1 MAMTEPLIMVAPN
14 GARRGKA
21 DHPALPVTLAET
33 VTAARACHAA
43 GAAALHLHVRD
54 AAGGHS
60 LDPGRYREAL
70 AELARSVPAMRVQ
83 ITTEAAGRYGVAEQ
97 LACLRNLRPGWAS
110 AAIREIARDAGLA
123 PRLYALCA
131 DQGTEVQHIVFDA
144 EDIGLLTAWLARG
157 IVPAGPVSVL
167 IVLGSYAPARR
178 GAPGELA
185 SRLALLPPGAR
196 WMVCAFGAAEHACLR
211 AAVRAGG
218 DCRVGFE
225 NGLEDAGGRRWAD
238 NAASVAAL
246 RASLKEAA

>member
-1 MAMTEPLIMVAPN
+1 
-14 GARRGKA
+14 
-21 DHPALPVTLAET
+21 
-33 VTAARACHAA
+33 
-43 GAAALHLHVRD
+43 
-54 AAGGHS
+54 
-60 LDPGRYREAL
+60 
-70 AELARSVPAMRVQ
+70 
-83 ITTEAAGRYGVAEQ
+83 
-97 LACLRNLRPGWAS
+97 
-110 AAIREIARDAGLA
+110 
-123 PRLYALCA
+123 
-131 DQGTEVQHIVFDA
+131 VQHIVFDA

-167 IVLGSYAPARR
+167 IVLGSYAPARP

-196 WMVCAFGAAEHACLR
+196 WMVCAVGAAEHACLR
-211 AAVRAGG
+211 AAARAGG

>member
-1 MAMTEPLIMVAPN
+1 MAMTDPLIMVAPN

-33 VTAARACHAA
+33 VAAARACHAA

-70 AELARSVPAMRVQ
+70 AELVRVVPAMRVQ
-83 ITTEAAGRYGVAEQ
+83 ITTEAAGRYTVADQ
-97 LACLRNLRPGWAS
+97 HACLRDLRPGWAS
-110 AAIREIARDAGLA
+110 VAIREIARDAALA
-123 PRLYALCA
+123 PGLYALCA
-131 DQGTEVQHIVFDA
+131 DQGIEVQHILHEA
-144 EDIGLLTAWLARG
+144 ADIVLLTQWLARG
-157 IVPAGPVSVL
+157 IVPPGPVSVL
-167 IVLGSYAPARR
+167 LVLGRYDPPRA
-178 GAPGELA
+178 GAPQELA
-185 SRLALLPPGAR
+185 PRLALLPPGAR

-211 AAVRAGG
+211 AAARAGG